1 MKKELIWK
9 VFIYDFN
16 SRNIKTYN
24 VFDNLRFLDGL
35 KSIKK
40 QMKKEKIQDKTWFA
54 DEIVKKAMNAFWSK
68 SEYEIIMT
76 NVYEKANDC
85 KVDIFT
91 QLSIN
96 LNHFVDYIWN
106 NLKLIKV
113 R

>member
-1 MKKELIWK
+1 MEKELVWK
-9 VFIYDFN
+9 VFICDFN

-24 VFDNLRFLDGL
+24 VFDNSRFLDGL

-40 QMKKEKIQDKTWFA
+40 QMKKEKIQNKTWFA

-76 NVYEKANDC
+76 SVYENANDC

-96 LNHFVDYIWN
+96 LTQFVDYIWE